1 MADRPFPLAE
11 LTQTAKAATPG
22 EWTLGGSS
30 SGGKILQRGPAQPLA
45 ARHSQQYL
53 QIVPTED
60 AEHIAACSPDQIV
73 ALAASLQQFRQW
85 LVETQAHY
93 LARAKE
99 QQASEGSAQCADSLY
114 SYTEVLE
121 EFDRAVSLEIEGRQA
136 KEQP

>member
-60 AEHIAACSPDQIV
+60 AEHIAACSPDQIL

-85 LVETQAHY
+85 LVAERDALKP
-93 LARAKE
+93 LARIGE
-99 QQASEGSAQCADSLY
+99 VSTPTSANYFGKYEALDFALA
-114 SYTEVLE
+114 
-121 EFDRAVSLEIEGRQA
+121 EFDRAVSLEIEGRQ
-136 KEQP
+136 E